1 MFSCI
6 FYYDAQYKL
15 SHTAVNQ
22 VVTSGDKKQH
32 AMLSNSSTHQACW
45 IICEYVNG

>member
-1 MFSCI
+1 MFSCV

-22 VVTSGDKKQH
+22 VVTSGDK
-32 AMLSNSSTHQACW
+32 W
-45 IICEYVNG
+45 